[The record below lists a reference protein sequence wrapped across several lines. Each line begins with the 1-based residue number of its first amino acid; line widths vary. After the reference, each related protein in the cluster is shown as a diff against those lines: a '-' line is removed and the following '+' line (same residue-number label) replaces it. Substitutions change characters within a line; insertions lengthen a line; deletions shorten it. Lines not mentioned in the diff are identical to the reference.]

1 MPIIAADFYR
11 MTGAIH
17 TALASIGITQVEQ
30 LAAMTAAEIDALPVK
45 GIGKVLSAK
54 WREIALRLVDQ
65 QKISERSV
73 KSAPVVVGAPI
84 LETITPVDAI
94 APPVV
99 TKAVTFMAIPAL
111 VTCDSLCSLLAS
123 KLTMEVVGSTLQL
136 KCDGVV
142 IASAPLPGAQ
152 VADLALTKTG
162 PTTGKYDEVLTFTL
176 DVSNMGQANADG
188 TKVCDTLPAGLTFVS
203 ATPAPTTTSPL
214 CWDLGTLA
222 PGAAQSITYQA
233 RVTDAAITLTNAAE
247 ATTTSVEGDYTNNTG
262 AVSVTIPAHCTS
274 TGTILGNAV
283 GPFSAGPCTA
293 QATLAALQACLQAA
307 GFTVTLT
314 PTGTTSAGPSTAAVW
329 NPVTVANGAT
339 TATWTNTQ
347 NTVSVTETTGAG
359 STFTGSV
366 QQTGAGTFQ
375 HPNAITP
382 TGGTPQRLN
391 FAVTNTSA
399 NSVSPTIRIDYNSG
413 SAQFNA
419 NGGITFTF
427 DANKFTAAT
436 STGTV
441 VTSGVNV
448 PATGIGALLIL
459 TPKPGVVLA
468 PGETTT
474 INYVQSNST
483 VINAESV
490 GIGVST
496 AARLPDQTISITGTT
511 TIPSVTTGSGT
522 VALSSTCI

>member
-1 MPIIAADFYR
+1 
-11 MTGAIH
+11 
-17 TALASIGITQVEQ
+17 
-30 LAAMTAAEIDALPVK
+30 
-45 GIGKVLSAK
+45 
-54 WREIALRLVDQ
+54 
-65 QKISERSV
+65 
-73 KSAPVVVGAPI
+73 
-84 LETITPVDAI
+84 
-94 APPVV
+94 
-99 TKAVTFMAIPAL
+99 MAIPAL
-111 VTCDSLCSLLAS
+111 VTCDSLCSVLAS
-123 KLTMEVVGSTLQL
+123 KLTLAVVGSTLQL
-136 KCDGVV
+136 KCDGAV
-142 IASAPLPGAQ
+142 IASVPLPGATT
-152 VADLALTKTG
+152 ADLLLTKTG
-162 PTTGKYDEVLTFTL
+162 PTTGKYDDVLTFTL
-176 DVSNMGQANADG
+176 EVCNNGQADAADS
-188 TKVCDTLPAGLTFVS
+188 KVCDTLPAGLVFVS

-214 CWDLGTLA
+214 CWNFGTLA
-222 PGAAQSITYQA
+222 PGACQTVTYQA
-233 RVTDAAITLTNAAE
+233 RVTDADITLTNAAE
-247 ATTTSVEGDYTNNTG
+247 ATTSSVEGDYTNNAG
-262 AVSVTIPAHCTS
+262 AVSVAIAPHCTS

-293 QATLAALQACLQAA
+293 QATLSALQACLQAA

-314 PTGTTSAGPSTAAVW
+314 PTGTTSSGPSTASVW

-366 QQTGAGTFQ
+366 QQTGGGTFQ

-382 TGGTPQRLN
+382 VAGTPQRLN
-391 FAVTNTSA
+391 FAVTNMSA

-413 SAQFNA
+413 LAQFNA

-427 DANKFTAAT
+427 DATKFTATT

-448 PATGIGALLIL
+448 PATSIGASLTL
-459 TPKPGVVLA
+459 TPKPGAVLA

-490 GIGVST
+490 GIAVST
-496 AARLPDQTISITGTT
+496 ATQLPDQTISITGTT

-522 VALSSTCI
+522 VALSSTCV